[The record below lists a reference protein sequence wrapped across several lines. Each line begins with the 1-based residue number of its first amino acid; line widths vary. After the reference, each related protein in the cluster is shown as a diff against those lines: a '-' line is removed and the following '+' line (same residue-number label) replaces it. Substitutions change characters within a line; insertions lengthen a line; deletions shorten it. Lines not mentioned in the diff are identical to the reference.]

1 MIVNGTNKHVTE
13 MLEETKDDQI
23 DFIGE
28 GTRKLVTE
36 ARPNQTSIP
45 TTSSSTTTLPH
56 HLRVHHTVNWCHFR
70 VAQTEGL
77 QFYQTRSNA
86 MILYNTLPAMCVE
99 KVVVMKSGE
108 ELYSKTYQAPVA
120 PQRVVVETNLNYE
133 RHDTTSSDARKSFR
147 SI

>member
-1 MIVNGTNKHVTE
+1 MIVHGTNKHVTE
-13 MLEETKDDQI
+13 MTEETQDDHI
-23 DFIGE
+23 DYIGE
-28 GTRKLVTE
+28 STKKLVAE

-45 TTSSSTTTLPH
+45 TTSSSTTTLSC
-56 HLRVHHTVNWCHFR
+56 HLRVHHTVNWCYLR
-70 VAQTEGL
+70 VAQSKGL
-77 QFYQTRSNA
+77 QCCQTRSNA
-86 MILYNTLPAMCVE
+86 IILYNTLPAMCVE